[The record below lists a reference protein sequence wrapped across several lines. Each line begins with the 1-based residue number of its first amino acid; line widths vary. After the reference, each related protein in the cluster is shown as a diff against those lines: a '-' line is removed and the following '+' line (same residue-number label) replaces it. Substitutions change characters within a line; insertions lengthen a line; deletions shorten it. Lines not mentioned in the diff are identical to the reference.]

1 MKERFKRIRKDAG
14 MTQKAFADRLGLSQ
28 NFIAQIEIGTKVPSD
43 RTVVDVCRAYSIR
56 EEWLR
61 TGEGEMYDLPE
72 DRTAAIVA
80 DLLDRNSPTYDLIL
94 NILDRYQQLDPKSQE
109 VIDNFISSLL
119 SKS

>member
-1 MKERFKRIRKDAG
+1 MKENFKILRKNLN
-14 MTQKAFADRLGLSQ
+14 MTQREFAEKLGLSQ
-28 NFIAQIEIGTKVPSD
+28 NFIAQIESGSKIPSD
-43 RTVVDVCRAYSIR
+43 RTVSDICRVFHVAES
-56 EEWLR
+56 WLR

-109 VIDNFISSLL
+109 VIDNFIGDLL
-119 SKS
+119 K